1 MTIQKKIANKIKE
14 KKGLTLIGILL
25 GAVAFGLIAFP
36 MARWVMHM
44 TQNIAANERSVA
56 AIGSQLEMQAVL
68 EDRWHIINDMTI
80 DQLKAATTKTTTY
93 GNYSVK
99 EEYATAGKYN
109 ASTGACVAGTASGTE
124 QVCRQVT
131 MTVTGPAGTTP
142 LGPVVAI
149 RVATPSS
156 RIANLETRM
165 TNAENKFAN
174 YSTTAQM
181 NSTLGNYYTKSQIN
195 STLGSYATTAAVSN
209 TLGNYYTKAQVDSK
223 DSTIT
228 TNINN
233 KFTSYYTAAQT
244 DSKIAASA
252 SAHGVMYV
260 NPSTNN
266 SLYRQWAGYTACYAG
281 CSVSGG
287 YTLYSTHA
295 WNQTSY
301 DVATDW
307 ICIDKKCTMINGY
320 WYGGD

>member
-56 AIGSQLEMQAVL
+56 AIGSQLEMQAIM

-93 GNYSVK
+93 GKYSVK

-131 MTVTGPAGTTP
+131 MTVTGPAGTTQ

-149 RVATPSS
+149 RVATPSERMAS
-156 RIANLETRM
+156 LETRM

-174 YSTTAQM
+174 YSTTAQI

-244 DSKIAASA
+244 DSKVAAVAASA
-252 SAHGVMYV
+252 GSVSLYEPRRDCWGGSCQGIYYQG
-260 NPSTNN
+260 TNN
-266 SLYRQWAGYTACYAG
+266 IGNGYTAA
-281 CSVSGG
+281 
-287 YTLYSTHA
+287 T
-295 WNQTSY
+295 WNVPGRDNNSY
-301 DVATDW
+301 DYTRQW
-307 ICIDKKCTMINGY
+307 LCIGKQCVPWTGWWND
-320 WYGGD
+320 